1 MGCNGTLQTTRRR
14 LYSWNARLAIRAQYK
29 GNNMTIRDTLAD
41 RSARASTTYAKP
53 GSLYAEREGTWH
65 RMGDI
70 RSLSQARWFVHLLE
84 DHKRWPEGHDAI
96 CVLDGAT
103 YMLDGDEWAEAS
115 HLALES

>member
-1 MGCNGTLQTTRRR
+1 
-14 LYSWNARLAIRAQYK
+14 
-29 GNNMTIRDTLAD
+29 
-41 RSARASTTYAKP
+41 
-53 GSLYAEREGTWH
+53 
-65 RMGDI
+65 MGDI